1 MRVAVLGLWHLG
13 SVTAACTA
21 SVGHVV
27 CAWDPDADVTA
38 RLGRGTP
45 PVKEPGLEALLGQQ
59 IAAHRLETAAT
70 AAEAARDAEVVWI
83 TFDTPV
89 DADDQADVACVI
101 DRVAAVLPFVRE
113 GAVILLSS
121 QLPVGSAR
129 VIENRAHALR
139 PSAAIGVA
147 VSPENLRLGTALDV
161 FLHPDRVIVGV
172 RSERDRAVLSALFAP
187 VTNRLEWMS
196 VESAEMTKHAVNA
209 FLATSVAFINELS
222 AIAERVGAD
231 ARDVARGL
239 KTERRIGPYAYLSPG
254 GAFAGGTLA
263 RDVNFVRA
271 IGDDLGCETP
281 LLDGVLTSNL
291 AHRGWPRARL
301 QMELGRLAG
310 QRVAVWGLTYKPG
323 TDTLRRSESVA
334 LCHWLARQGAT
345 VVVHDP
351 VVERLPD
358 DLAVACERQAEPIEA
373 ARDAAAVVV
382 GTEWPTYR
390 EIDRDRLATAMPA
403 GLVIDANR
411 FLAKTLGADR
421 RFRVVSVGQP
431 SP

>member
-13 SVTAACTA
+13 SVTAACSA

-27 CAWDPDADVTA
+27 VAWDPDGGVTA
-38 RLGRGTP
+38 RLGRGIP
-45 PVKEPGLEALLGQQ
+45 PVKEPGLDTLLEQQ

-70 AAEAARDAEVVWI
+70 AAEAVRGAEVVWI

-89 DADDQADVACVI
+89 DADDRADVGFVVDA
-101 DRVAAVLPFVRE
+101 ATAVLPFVPD

-129 VIENRAHALR
+129 TIEGRARALR
-139 PSAAIGVA
+139 PSARIGVA
-147 VSPENLRLGTALDV
+147 VSPENLRLGTALEV

-172 RSERDRAVLSALFAP
+172 RTERDRAVISTLFAP
-187 VTNRLEWMS
+187 LTDRLEWMS
-196 VESAEMTKHAVNA
+196 LESAELTKHAVNA

-239 KTERRIGPYAYLSPG
+239 KTERRIGPHAYLSPG
-254 GAFAGGTLA
+254 GAFTGGTLA

-271 IGDDLGCETP
+271 IGDDVGCDTP
-281 LLDGVLTSNL
+281 LLDGVLASNL
-291 AHRGWPRARL
+291 AHRLWPRARL
-301 QMELGRLAG
+301 QTELGRLAG

-351 VVERLPD
+351 AVDRLPD
-358 DLAVACERQAEPIEA
+358 ELAAVCERVAEPIEA
-373 ARDAAAVVV
+373 ARDAAAIVV
-382 GTEWPTYR
+382 GTEWPAYR

-431 SP
+431 

>member
-27 CAWDPDADVTA
+27 DAWDPDAGVTA

-45 PVKEPGLEALLGQQ
+45 PVKEPGLDALLEQQ
-59 IAAHRLETAAT
+59 IAAHRLMTAAT
-70 AAEAARDAEVVWI
+70 AAEAVRDAEVVWI

-89 DADDQADVACVI
+89 DADDQADVAFVV
-101 DRVAAVLPFVRE
+101 DHVAAALPFVRDD
-113 GAVILLSS
+113 AVILLSS

-129 VIENRAHALR
+129 AIESRARAMR
-139 PSAAIGVA
+139 PSARIGVA

-161 FLHPDRVIVGV
+161 FLHPDRVVVGV
-172 RSERDRAVLSALFAP
+172 RAERDRAVISTLFAP
-187 VTNRLEWMS
+187 ITDRLEWMS

-231 ARDVARGL
+231 AGEVARGL
-239 KTERRIGPYAYLSPG
+239 KTERRIGPHAYLSPG

-271 IGDDLGCETP
+271 IGDDVGCDTP
-281 LLDGVLTSNL
+281 LLDGVLASNL

-301 QMELGRLAG
+301 QMELGSLAG

-334 LCHWLARQGAT
+334 LCHWLAGQGAT
-345 VVVHDP
+345 VIVHDP
-351 VVERLPD
+351 VVIRQPD
-358 DLAVACERQAEPIEA
+358 DLAIACERQAEPIEA
-373 ARDAAAVVV
+373 ARNAAAIVV
-382 GTEWPTYR
+382 GTEWPMYR
-390 EIDRDRLATAMPA
+390 EIDRDRLSTAMPG

-411 FLAKTLGADR
+411 FLAKTLGVDR

>member
-27 CAWDPDADVTA
+27 AAWDPNADLTA
-38 RLGRGTP
+38 RLGHGTP
-45 PVKEPGLEALLGQQ
+45 PVKEPGLDTLLEQQ

-70 AAEAARDAEVVWI
+70 AAEAVRDAEVVWI

-89 DADDQADVACVI
+89 DADDRADVGFVVDA
-101 DRVAAVLPFVRE
+101 VAAVLPFVGDR
-113 GAVILLSS
+113 AVMLLSS

-129 VIENRAHALR
+129 VIEARARALR
-139 PSAAIGVA
+139 PSAQIGVA
-147 VSPENLRLGTALDV
+147 VSPENLRLGTALEV

-172 RSERDRAVLSALFAP
+172 RTEHDRAVISALFAP
-187 VTNRLEWMS
+187 ITDRLEWMS

-222 AIAERVGAD
+222 AVAERVGAD
-231 ARDVARGL
+231 ASDVARGL
-239 KTERRIGPYAYLSPG
+239 KTERRIGPYAYLWPG
-254 GAFAGGTLA
+254 RAFAGGTLA
-263 RDVNFVRA
+263 RDVNFLRA
-271 IGDDLGCETP
+271 IGDDVGCDTP
-281 LLDGVLTSNL
+281 LLDGVLASNL
-291 AHRGWPRARL
+291 AHRDWPRARL
-301 QMELGRLAG
+301 QMELGTLTGR
-310 QRVAVWGLTYKPG
+310 RVAVWGLTYKPG
-323 TDTLRRSESVA
+323 TDTLRRSDAVA
-334 LCHWLARQGAT
+334 LCHWLAREGAT
-345 VVVHDP
+345 VIVHDP
-351 VVERLPD
+351 VVDRLPD

-373 ARDAAAVVV
+373 ARGAAAVVL

-411 FLAKTLGADR
+411 FLAKTLGVDR